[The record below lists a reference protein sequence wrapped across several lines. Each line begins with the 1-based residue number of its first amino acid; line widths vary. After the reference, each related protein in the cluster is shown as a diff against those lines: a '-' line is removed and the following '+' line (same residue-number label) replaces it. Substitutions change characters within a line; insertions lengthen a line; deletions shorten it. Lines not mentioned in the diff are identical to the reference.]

1 MTEVELKY
9 LVRDADAMRAA
20 LDGLRLSG
28 TEVGPWRVVGM
39 EDRYVDTADGALSA
53 AGYGARLRRI
63 DGRTLVTVKSV
74 AAVRSDG
81 HDAMHTREEYEAEAT
96 SRLDPGTWPES
107 AARALIEAMTG
118 GQPLRS
124 RFIVR
129 QERNERDLRS
139 ADGDATLSLDVAEV
153 RRQGRKL
160 GSFVCLEAESAD
172 ASTALLERLAEIIDA
187 TGLAEPER
195 RSKEAI
201 AREMV
206 EAPPKAR
213 LKVPKQ
219 PGVRADDPLAEAG
232 RKVLRMHLA
241 RMLSYEAGTRIGID
255 PEDLHKMRVATR
267 RMRAVWQVFDGAY
280 ERKVQKRHVA
290 ELRTVARALGAVRD
304 LDVQL
309 DALAEYRANISDGSA
324 ASGTSDGSGP
334 SGGALEPLA
343 GVWRE
348 RRKEARERLIKLLD
362 SRAYEGFVEDY
373 LEFVETP
380 GAGALTTDGARP
392 LRVRDAAAGRAW
404 QAYEAFRAH
413 DAGLRWADLP
423 ALHELRI
430 DGKRLRY
437 TLESFSEVLPPSA
450 TEIITAVTV
459 IQDHLGAL
467 NDAHIAEGLVRGWL
481 VAFAPALPSVTRDAA
496 GDYLASREALASRLR
511 RTFPRVWRRVS
522 GRAFRRRLALALA
535 EI

>member
-9 LVRDADAMRAA
+9 QVRDVDAMRAA
-20 LDGLRLSG
+20 LDELHLAGAQL
-28 TEVGPWRVVGM
+28 GPWRVVGM
-39 EDRYVDTADGALSA
+39 EDRYVDTADGALAA
-53 AGYGARLRRI
+53 AGYGARLRRV
-63 DGRTLVTVKSV
+63 DGHTLVTVKSIE
-74 AAVRSDG
+74 AGRRDG
-81 HDAMHTREEYEAEAT
+81 HAALHQREEYEAEAT
-96 SRLDPGTWPES
+96 SRLDPAGWPAS
-107 AARALIEAMTG
+107 SARALIQAMVA

-129 QERNERDLRS
+129 QERNERDITS

-153 RRQGRKL
+153 RRQGRKV

-172 ASTALLERLAEIIDA
+172 ASTALLERLAEVIDA

-206 EAPPKAR
+206 DAQPRIR

-241 RMLSYEAGTRIGID
+241 RMLSHEAGTRSGVD
-255 PEDLHKMRVATR
+255 PEELHKMRVATR
-267 RMRAVWQVFDGAY
+267 RMRAVWRVFDGAY

-309 DALAEYRANISDGSA
+309 DGLAEYRLSMADATGAPGA
-324 ASGTSDGSGP
+324 AGE
-334 SGGALEPLA
+334 ALEPLA
-343 GVWRE
+343 RALRE
-348 RRKEARERLIKLLD
+348 RRQDARERLIKLLD
-362 SRAYEGFVEDY
+362 SRAYQRFVADY

-380 GAGALTTDGARP
+380 GAGAVASDVARP
-392 LRVRDAAAGRAW
+392 LRVRDAAAGKTW

-413 DAGLRWADLP
+413 DSGLRWADLP

-450 TEIITAVTV
+450 AEIVAAVTV

-467 NDAHIAEGLVRGWL
+467 NDAHIADGLVRGWL
-481 VAFAPALPSVTRDAA
+481 VAFAPSLPAVTRDAA
-496 GDYLASREALASRLR
+496 GDYLASRELLAARLR
-511 RTFPRVWRRVS
+511 RSFPRVWRRVS
-522 GRAFRRRLALALA
+522 GRAFRRRLAVALA